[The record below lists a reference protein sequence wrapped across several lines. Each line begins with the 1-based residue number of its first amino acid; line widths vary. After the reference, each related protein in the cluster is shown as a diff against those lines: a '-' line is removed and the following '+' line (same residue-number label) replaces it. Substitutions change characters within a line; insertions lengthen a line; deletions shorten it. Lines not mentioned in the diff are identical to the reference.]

1 MENNRPSGRK
11 QNVIGEGASVHKKG
25 EGLNTGPVGKSDG
38 YQGRKEQYSSQGGST
53 GGGISRAS
61 LGKGGGLILILLIA
75 AFFIFGGGKMCSGML
90 SPSGTTEPLV
100 TTAPQNNQSSSG
112 ISGVLGQLMG
122 LSGGDSSEETAA
134 FTNGGTVSTGW
145 TADANNK
152 DDVDT
157 TVATG
162 TRAKY
167 TNILGN
173 GQDTVTI
180 MVYMCGTDLES
191 GNSMATMDLQEMVNA
206 GANSDKLN
214 LIVYTGGC
222 KKWKNNI
229 VSNTVNQIYKVGN
242 GGLACLVKDDG
253 RDPMTKPATL
263 TRFINYCTQ
272 NFPANRYELI
282 FWDHGGGSVSGYG
295 YDEKNANYGSMSL
308 KGINDALTAA
318 GTKFDFIG
326 FDACLMATL
335 ENALM
340 LDAHADYLVA
350 SEETEP
356 GVGWYYTNWLKS
368 FNNNTSTPTL
378 NVSKNIID
386 DFVTVCNQKCPGQK
400 TTLSVVDLAEL
411 KANVEPKFNAF
422 STATAQL
429 IASDYQKVSSARSN
443 SREFATSSRI
453 DQIDLVHFAYNLNT
467 KESKALADAI
477 LKAVKYNRTSSN
489 MTNCYGLSIFFPY
502 RKNSMVSS
510 AVSVY
515 NAIGLDSSYATCIQ
529 KFASMGVAGQAVG
542 STASYGSITGSSP
555 LGSLLGSSSGSGAQS
570 SSDISSLLGSLM
582 GGGSGGGSSSLLGAL
597 LGGGS
602 GDFFGRSL
610 GDVDTAAQYLSTHQF
625 DPNQLVWSRKN
636 GKYVMTLSEDQWN
649 LVTGLMMNVFVDDGE
664 GYIDLGLDN
673 LYEFT
678 KEGDLIGEYNGVWL
692 GIDSQP
698 VAYYMLDMLQEG
710 NNYTITGRVPCLI
723 DGVRSNLI
731 LVCDNGNWSI
741 AGACYDYVDGET
753 DTVAKGMAEIPD
765 GAKIDLLCDYYSYS
779 GDYQNSYLLGEQIT
793 YTGENKVGDYQFN
806 EKFQVTYL
814 FTDLYGYEY
823 WTPAIPD

>member
-11 QNVIGEGASVHKKG
+11 QNVIGQGASVHKKG

-122 LSGGDSSEETAA
+122 LSGDDSSEETAA

-253 RDPMTKPATL
+253 RDPMTKHATL

-308 KGINDALTAA
+308 KVINDALTAA

-326 FDACLMATL
+326 FDACL
-335 ENALM
+335 
-340 LDAHADYLVA
+340 
-350 SEETEP
+350 
-356 GVGWYYTNWLKS
+356 
-368 FNNNTSTPTL
+368 
-378 NVSKNIID
+378 
-386 DFVTVCNQKCPGQK
+386 
-400 TTLSVVDLAEL
+400 
-411 KANVEPKFNAF
+411 
-422 STATAQL
+422 
-429 IASDYQKVSSARSN
+429 
-443 SREFATSSRI
+443 
-453 DQIDLVHFAYNLNT
+453 
-467 KESKALADAI
+467 
-477 LKAVKYNRTSSN
+477 
-489 MTNCYGLSIFFPY
+489 
-502 RKNSMVSS
+502 
-510 AVSVY
+510 
-515 NAIGLDSSYATCIQ
+515 
-529 KFASMGVAGQAVG
+529 
-542 STASYGSITGSSP
+542 
-555 LGSLLGSSSGSGAQS
+555 
-570 SSDISSLLGSLM
+570 
-582 GGGSGGGSSSLLGAL
+582 
-597 LGGGS
+597 
-602 GDFFGRSL
+602 
-610 GDVDTAAQYLSTHQF
+610 
-625 DPNQLVWSRKN
+625 
-636 GKYVMTLSEDQWN
+636 
-649 LVTGLMMNVFVDDGE
+649 
-664 GYIDLGLDN
+664 
-673 LYEFT
+673 
-678 KEGDLIGEYNGVWL
+678 
-692 GIDSQP
+692 
-698 VAYYMLDMLQEG
+698 
-710 NNYTITGRVPCLI
+710 
-723 DGVRSNLI
+723 
-731 LVCDNGNWSI
+731 
-741 AGACYDYVDGET
+741 
-753 DTVAKGMAEIPD
+753 
-765 GAKIDLLCDYYSYS
+765 
-779 GDYQNSYLLGEQIT
+779 
-793 YTGENKVGDYQFN
+793 
-806 EKFQVTYL
+806 
-814 FTDLYGYEY
+814 
-823 WTPAIPD
+823 